1 MGGTHFLSE
10 AVFADAVTLDAATA
24 YAYAISSR
32 ERARLRESVLHDRA
46 AACRS
51 NAGAADKPKRNPR
64 GVSLLSRRPTSKAL
78 RLLTRWRRPAAIVRA
93 YRMSVARTAR
103 VKGA

>member
-1 MGGTHFLSE
+1 MGWTHFLSE

-51 NAGAADKPKRNPR
+51 NAGAAPQTQTQPARRFASLPPPDLEGPSSPNALAKACRDR
-64 GVSLLSRRPTSKAL
+64 AGVSHERCANCE
-78 RLLTRWRRPAAIVRA
+78 
-93 YRMSVARTAR
+93 
-103 VKGA
+103 G